1 MASEGAERDNACDD
15 AATSIHLV
23 RDQSLLVIPLQA
35 ATRVAQRIK
44 RICICS
50 VFACV
55 VILKGSHRFSTGGQW
70 GQAARVLLGVVSR
83 FLADRKGH
91 KRGKS
96 KLGRR
101 QFVSLQISWLRFGKV
116 RVGKVMSSWPLRR
129 QMNVKAAF
137 NRNLVRVTRTRCC
150 RIDWLNRFGA
160 NFRRGQLPLVW
171 TSQVV
176 HARLI
181 FRFGAT
187 V

>member
-1 MASEGAERDNACDD
+1 MANEGAERDNACDD
-15 AATSIHLV
+15 AATSSHLV
-23 RDQSLLVIPLQA
+23 RDQSPLVIPLQA
-35 ATRVAQRIK
+35 AKRVAKRIK

-50 VFACV
+50 VFARV
-55 VILKGSHRFSTGGQW
+55 VILKGSHRFSTGGHW
-70 GQAARVLLGVVSR
+70 GQAACVLLGVVSR

-91 KRGKS
+91 ERGKS

-101 QFVSLQISWLRFGKV
+101 QFVGLQISWLRF
-116 RVGKVMSSWPLRR
+116 GKVMSSWPLRR

-137 NRNLVRVTRTRCC
+137 NRNLVWVTPTRCC
-150 RIDWLNRFGA
+150 RINVLNRFGA